1 VLPNLKVVA
10 VESLPVADA
19 IVLETYAE
27 RAGDKVGTLRRD
39 KYLAAIASGR
49 ADDEIVRFLAA
60 RSHADL
66 PAPSPP
72 SSRMR
77 RQRPQAPRPRFRP
90 RHRLPGPCL
99 ATLIANDRR
108 LRELPWRCGERHLIV
123 PTTAEAQFRKGL
135 RDLGYALPPP
145 DQ

>member
-60 RSHADL
+60 HSHADL
-66 PAPSPP
+66 PATVTTFFQDAAPTPASSATSVPSA
-72 SSRMR
+72 SSFARTLLGDPD
-77 RQRPQAPRPRFRP
+77 RQRSAAARTV
-90 RHRLPGPCL
+90 L
-99 ATLIANDRR
+99 AVR
-108 LRELPWRCGERHLIV
+108 
-123 PTTAEAQFRKGL
+123 
-135 RDLGYALPPP
+135 
-145 DQ
+145 